1 MEQFSRTERLIGKE
15 NLEKIKNKNII
26 IFGLGGVGS
35 YVAEALA
42 RCGIGK
48 MTVVDKD
55 TVDITN
61 INRQLHALHS
71 TVGRNKADVAKERIL
86 DINPDCEVTPIVK
99 MYLPENADEFELS
112 QYDYI
117 IDAID
122 NVTAKI
128 DLAVKSQELEI
139 PMIASMGTGNK
150 LDPTAFK
157 ITDIYK
163 TDTCPLCRVMRK
175 ELKYRGGL
183 RFQGEKELNQARRS
197 FCSAFCKEN
206 QKIYVNHTHTLIV
219 FDNSFLILHPK
230 NSLHKKRGVVQVAP
244 QFYRRLEYYALY
256 SSYHFSYLYC
266 NANREKS
273 QEKFVFSEKLHYF

>member
-1 MEQFSRTERLIGKE
+1 MNYTLLMNFFQYDKINKNYTIWNCGEKMLEFSRTERLIGKE
-15 NLEKIKNKNII
+15 SLDKLKNANII

-35 YVAEALA
+35 YIAEALA

-61 INRQLHALHS
+61 INRQLYALHS
-71 TVGRNKADVAKERIL
+71 TVGKNKAEIAQSRIT
-86 DINPDCEVTPIVK
+86 DINPECEVTPIVK
-99 MYLPENADEFELS
+99 MYLPENSDEFNLS

-117 IDAID
+117 VDAVD

-128 DLAVKSQELEI
+128 DLAVKSQELGV
-139 PMIASMGTGNK
+139 PMLASMGTGNK

-175 ELKYRGGL
+175 ELK
-183 RFQGEKELNQARRS
+183 
-197 FCSAFCKEN
+197 
-206 QKIYVNHTHTLIV
+206 T
-219 FDNSFLILHPK
+219 
-230 NSLHKKRGVVQVAP
+230 RGVKKLKV
-244 QFYRRLEYYALY
+244 LY
-256 SSYHFSYLYC
+256 STEIPHNDGERTPASIS
-266 NANREKS
+266 
-273 QEKFVFSEKLHYF
+273 FVPSAAGLIIAGEVIKDLIK

>member
-1 MEQFSRTERLIGKE
+1 MEFSRTERLIGKE
-15 NLEKIKNKNII
+15 NIEKLKNKNII

-42 RCGIGK
+42 RSGIGR

-61 INRQLHALHS
+61 INRQLYALHS
-71 TVGRNKADVAKERIL
+71 TIGKDKADVAKERIL
-86 DINPDCEVTPIVK
+86 DINPECEVTPVVK
-99 MYLPENADEFELS
+99 MYLPENSSEFDLI

-175 ELKYRGGL
+175 ELK
-183 RFQGEKELNQARRS
+183 N
-197 FCSAFCKEN
+197 
-206 QKIYVNHTHTLIV
+206 
-219 FDNSFLILHPK
+219 
-230 NSLHKKRGVVQVAP
+230 RGVKKLKV
-244 QFYRRLEYYALY
+244 LY
-256 SSYHFSYLYC
+256 STEIPQNDGERTPASIS
-266 NANREKS
+266 
-273 QEKFVFSEKLHYF
+273 FVPSVAGLIIAGEVIKDLIK

>member
-15 NLEKIKNKNII
+15 NLEKIKNANIV

-61 INRQLHALHS
+61 INRQLYALHS
-71 TVGRNKADVAKERIL
+71 TIGRNKADVARERIL
-86 DINPDCEVTPIVK
+86 DINPECQVTSIVK
-99 MYLPENADEFELS
+99 MYLPENANEFNLS

-128 DLAVKSQELEI
+128 DLAIKSQELGI

-175 ELKYRGGL
+175 ELKARGVKKL
-183 RFQGEKELNQARRS
+183 KVLYSTE
-197 FCSAFCKEN
+197 
-206 QKIYVNHTHTLIV
+206 I
-219 FDNSFLILHPK
+219 PK
-230 NSLHKKRGVVQVAP
+230 NDGERTPASISFVPSVAGLIIAGEVVKEM
-244 QFYRRLEYYALY
+244 LN
-256 SSYHFSYLYC
+256 S
-266 NANREKS
+266 
-273 QEKFVFSEKLHYF
+273 

>member
-1 MEQFSRTERLIGKE
+1 MVEFSRTERLIG
-15 NLEKIKNKNII
+15 NDGLEKLKKSNII

-42 RCGIGK
+42 RCGVGR

-61 INRQLHALHS
+61 INRQLYALHS
-71 TVGRNKADVAKERIL
+71 TVGKNKADVARERIL
-86 DINPDCEVTPIVK
+86 DINPECEVTPIVK
-99 MYLPENADEFELS
+99 MYLPENADEFNLS

-128 DLAVKSQELEI
+128 DLAVKSQELGI

-163 TDTCPLCRVMRK
+163 TDTCPLCRVMRR
-175 ELKYRGGL
+175 ELKARNVKKL
-183 RFQGEKELNQARRS
+183 R
-197 FCSAFCKEN
+197 
-206 QKIYVNHTHTLIV
+206 V
-219 FDNSFLILHPK
+219 
-230 NSLHKKRGVVQVAP
+230 
-244 QFYRRLEYYALY
+244 LY
-256 SSYHFSYLYC
+256 ST
-266 NANREKS
+266 EIPKS
-273 QEKFVFSEKLHYF
+273 DGERTPASISFVPSTAGLIIAGEVVKEILNSECRVQNY

>member
-1 MEQFSRTERLIGKE
+1 MEFSRTERLIGKD
-15 NLEKIKNKNII
+15 NLEKLKNANII

-42 RCGIGK
+42 RCGVGK

-61 INRQLHALHS
+61 INRQLYALHS
-71 TVGRNKADVAKERIL
+71 TIGKNKADVARERIL
-86 DINPDCEVTPIVK
+86 DINPNCEVTPIVK
-99 MYLPENADEFELS
+99 MYLPENADEFNLS

-128 DLAVKSQELEI
+128 DLAVKSEELGI

-150 LDPTAFK
+150 LDPTTFK

-163 TDTCPLCRVMRK
+163 TDTCPLCRVMRR
-175 ELKYRGGL
+175 ELKNRGVKKL
-183 RFQGEKELNQARRS
+183 KVLYSTE
-197 FCSAFCKEN
+197 
-206 QKIYVNHTHTLIV
+206 T
-219 FDNSFLILHPK
+219 PK
-230 NSLHKKRGVVQVAP
+230 NDGERTPASISFVPSVAGLIIAGEVINEI
-244 QFYRRLEYYALY
+244 RN
-256 SSYHFSYLYC
+256 S
-266 NANREKS
+266 
-273 QEKFVFSEKLHYF
+273 

>member
-1 MEQFSRTERLIGKE
+1 MEFARTERLIGKD
-15 NLEKIKNKNII
+15 NLEKLKNKNVI

-42 RCGIGK
+42 RCGIGR

-61 INRQLHALHS
+61 INRQLYALHS
-71 TVGRNKADVAKERIL
+71 TVGKNKADVAKERIL
-86 DINPDCEVTPIVK
+86 DINPNCEVTAIVK
-99 MYLPENADEFELS
+99 MYLPENSEEFKLS

-117 IDAID
+117 VDAID

-128 DLAVKSQELEI
+128 DLAIKSQELGI

-163 TDTCPLCRVMRK
+163 TSVCPLAKVMRR
-175 ELKYRGGL
+175 ELKKRNVKHLKVVYS
-183 RFQGEKELNQARRS
+183 KEEPIAPIENTETEQTGADVASKRRS
-197 FCSAFCKEN
+197 TPGSVAFVPSVVGLLIASEVVKDLIKE
-206 QKIYVNHTHTLIV
+206 
-219 FDNSFLILHPK
+219 
-230 NSLHKKRGVVQVAP
+230 
-244 QFYRRLEYYALY
+244 
-256 SSYHFSYLYC
+256 
-266 NANREKS
+266 
-273 QEKFVFSEKLHYF
+273 

>member
-1 MEQFSRTERLIGKE
+1 MQKIFQYVKIIKGDFMEQFSRTESLIGKD

-42 RCGIGK
+42 RCGVGK

-61 INRQLHALHS
+61 INRQLYALHS
-71 TVGRNKADVAKERIL
+71 TIGKNKADVAKERIL
-86 DINPDCEVTPIVK
+86 DINPECEVTPIVK
-99 MYLPENADEFELS
+99 MYLPENAEEFNLS

-163 TDTCPLCRVMRK
+163 TDTCPLCRVMRR
-175 ELKYRGGL
+175 ELKARGVKKL
-183 RFQGEKELNQARRS
+183 KVLYSTE
-197 FCSAFCKEN
+197 
-206 QKIYVNHTHTLIV
+206 T
-219 FDNSFLILHPK
+219 PK
-230 NSLHKKRGVVQVAP
+230 NDGERTPASISFVPSVAG
-244 QFYRRLEYYALY
+244 LIIAGSVIEDLI
-256 SSYHFSYLYC
+256 
-266 NANREKS
+266 K
-273 QEKFVFSEKLHYF
+273 

>member
-1 MEQFSRTERLIGKE
+1 MQKNFQYGKIIKGDFMEQFSRTERLIGKD

-42 RCGIGK
+42 RCGVGK

-61 INRQLHALHS
+61 INRQLYALHS

-86 DINPDCEVTPIVK
+86 DINPKCEVTPIVK
-99 MYLPENADEFELS
+99 MYLPENAEKFNLS

-128 DLAVKSQELEI
+128 DLAMKSQELGI

-150 LDPTAFK
+150 LDPTSFK

-163 TDTCPLCRVMRK
+163 TDTCPLCRVMRR
-175 ELKYRGGL
+175 ELKARGVKKL
-183 RFQGEKELNQARRS
+183 KVLYSTE
-197 FCSAFCKEN
+197 
-206 QKIYVNHTHTLIV
+206 T
-219 FDNSFLILHPK
+219 PK
-230 NSLHKKRGVVQVAP
+230 NDRERTPASISFVPSVAG
-244 QFYRRLEYYALY
+244 LIIAGSVIEDLI
-256 SSYHFSYLYC
+256 
-266 NANREKS
+266 K
-273 QEKFVFSEKLHYF
+273 

>member
-1 MEQFSRTERLIGKE
+1 MQNAELSDFMEQFSRTERLIGKE
-15 NLEKIKNKNII
+15 NLEKLKNKNII

-61 INRQLHALHS
+61 INRQLYALHS
-71 TVGRNKADVAKERIL
+71 TIGRNKADIARERIL
-86 DINPDCEVTPIVK
+86 DINPECQVTSIVK
-99 MYLPENADEFELS
+99 MYLPENADEFNLA

-128 DLAVKSQELEI
+128 DLAIKSQELGI

-157 ITDIYK
+157 ITDIYR
-163 TDTCPLCRVMRK
+163 TDTCPLCRVMRR
-175 ELKYRGGL
+175 ELKARGV
-183 RFQGEKELNQARRS
+183 EKLKVLYSTE
-197 FCSAFCKEN
+197 
-206 QKIYVNHTHTLIV
+206 I
-219 FDNSFLILHPK
+219 PK
-230 NSLHKKRGVVQVAP
+230 NDGERTPASISFVPSVAG
-244 QFYRRLEYYALY
+244 LIIAGEVIKEMLN
-256 SSYHFSYLYC
+256 S
-266 NANREKS
+266 
-273 QEKFVFSEKLHYF
+273 

>member
-61 INRQLHALHS
+61 INRQLYALHS
-71 TVGRNKADVAKERIL
+71 TIGRNKADVARERIL
-86 DINPDCEVTPIVK
+86 DINPECQVISIVK
-99 MYLPENADEFELS
+99 MYLPENADEFNLA

-117 IDAID
+117 IDAVD

-128 DLAVKSQELEI
+128 DLAIKSQELGI

-163 TDTCPLCRVMRK
+163 TDTCPLCRVMRR
-175 ELKYRGGL
+175 ELKARGV
-183 RFQGEKELNQARRS
+183 EKLKVLYSTE
-197 FCSAFCKEN
+197 
-206 QKIYVNHTHTLIV
+206 I
-219 FDNSFLILHPK
+219 PK
-230 NSLHKKRGVVQVAP
+230 NDGERTPASISFVPSVAG
-244 QFYRRLEYYALY
+244 LIIAGEVIKEMLN
-256 SSYHFSYLYC
+256 S
-266 NANREKS
+266 
-273 QEKFVFSEKLHYF
+273 

>member
-1 MEQFSRTERLIGKE
+1 MPEFSRTERLIGTE
-15 NLEKIKNKNII
+15 NLEKLKNSNII

-61 INRQLHALHS
+61 INRQLYALHS

-86 DINPDCEVTPIVK
+86 DINPNCKVTPIVK
-99 MYLPENADEFELS
+99 MYLPENSDEFNLS

-128 DLAVKSQELEI
+128 DLAIKSQELGI

-150 LDPTAFK
+150 LDPAAFR

-163 TDTCPLCRVMRK
+163 TDTCPLCRVMRR
-175 ELKYRGGL
+175 ELK
-183 RFQGEKELNQARRS
+183 Q
-197 FCSAFCKEN
+197 
-206 QKIYVNHTHTLIV
+206 
-219 FDNSFLILHPK
+219 
-230 NSLHKKRGVVQVAP
+230 RGVKKLKV
-244 QFYRRLEYYALY
+244 LY
-256 SSYHFSYLYC
+256 STEIPRNDGERIPASISFVPSTAGLII
-266 NANREKS
+266 AGEVVKDIMERE
-273 QEKFVFSEKLHYF
+273 

>member
-1 MEQFSRTERLIGKE
+1 MNEFSRTERLIGAD
-15 NLEKIKNKNII
+15 NLEKLKNKNII

-42 RCGIGK
+42 RCGIGR

-61 INRQLHALHS
+61 INRQLYALHS

-86 DINPDCEVTPIVK
+86 DINPECKVISIVK
-99 MYLPENADEFELS
+99 LYLPENSDEFNLA

-128 DLAVKSQELEI
+128 DLAIKSQDLGI
-139 PMIASMGTGNK
+139 PIISSMGTGNK

-163 TDTCPLCRVMRK
+163 TDTCPLCRVMRR
-175 ELKYRGGL
+175 ELK
-183 RFQGEKELNQARRS
+183 S
-197 FCSAFCKEN
+197 
-206 QKIYVNHTHTLIV
+206 
-219 FDNSFLILHPK
+219 
-230 NSLHKKRGVVQVAP
+230 RGVKKLKV
-244 QFYRRLEYYALY
+244 LY
-256 SSYHFSYLYC
+256 SSEIPKNDGERTPASI
-266 NANREKS
+266 S
-273 QEKFVFSEKLHYF
+273 FVPSTAGLIIAGEVVKEILNS

>member
-1 MEQFSRTERLIGKE
+1 MQNAELSDFMEQFSRTERLIGKE
-15 NLEKIKNKNII
+15 NLEKLKNKNII

-61 INRQLHALHS
+61 INRQLYALHS
-71 TVGRNKADVAKERIL
+71 TIGRNKADIARERIL
-86 DINPDCEVTPIVK
+86 DINPECQVTSIVK
-99 MYLPENADEFELS
+99 MYLPENADEFNLA

-128 DLAVKSQELEI
+128 DLAIKSQELGI

-163 TDTCPLCRVMRK
+163 TDTCPLCRVMRR
-175 ELKYRGGL
+175 ELKARGV
-183 RFQGEKELNQARRS
+183 EKLKVLYSTE
-197 FCSAFCKEN
+197 
-206 QKIYVNHTHTLIV
+206 I
-219 FDNSFLILHPK
+219 PK
-230 NSLHKKRGVVQVAP
+230 NDGERTPASI
-244 QFYRRLEYYALY
+244 
-256 SSYHFSYLYC
+256 S
-266 NANREKS
+266 
-273 QEKFVFSEKLHYF
+273 FVPSTAGLIIAGEVIKEMLNL